1 MLEAN
6 LLHIGYKKS
15 LLTKPVNGSWKK
27 GDVVVI
33 LGDNGVG
40 KSTFLKTLANLQKPI
55 SGTVKL
61 TTNRIGWVDSS
72 ILKGVYFNLK
82 KIDLILKSSL
92 KDKSKVQ
99 SFDKLLLS
107 IFRCAIYEIEV
118 KKEISK
124 KIVISEYLLIS
135 NHFFGNKEATL
146 LNGVLDNLR

>member
-1 MLEAN
+1 MSDIKSYQRLLAVQALYEFTIN
-6 LLHIGYKKS
+6 KRGMGDSFDELLLHIVENSDFKNKINNS
-15 LLTKPVNGSWKK
+15 KLLLTKE
-27 GDVVVI
+27 
-33 LGDNGVG
+33 
-40 KSTFLKTLANLQKPI
+40 
-55 SGTVKL
+55 
-61 TTNRIGWVDSS
+61 
-72 ILKGVYFNLK
+72 ILKGVYFILE
-82 KIDLILKSSL
+82 KIDLILKGSL

-135 NHFFGNKEATL
+135 NHFFGNKEAAL

>member
-1 MLEAN
+1 MSDIKSYQRLLAVQALYEFTIN
-6 LLHIGYKKS
+6 KKGIDDSFDELLLHIVENSDFKNKINNS
-15 LLTKPVNGSWKK
+15 KLLLTKE
-27 GDVVVI
+27 
-33 LGDNGVG
+33 
-40 KSTFLKTLANLQKPI
+40 
-55 SGTVKL
+55 
-61 TTNRIGWVDSS
+61 

-82 KIDLILKSSL
+82 TIDLILKSSL

-135 NHFFGNKEATL
+135 NHFFGSKEAAL

>member
-1 MLEAN
+1 MSDIKSYQR
-6 LLHIGYKKS
+6 LLAVQALYEFTINKRGIDDSFDELLSHIVENSDFNNKINNSKL
-15 LLTKPVNGSWKK
+15 LLTKE
-27 GDVVVI
+27 
-33 LGDNGVG
+33 
-40 KSTFLKTLANLQKPI
+40 
-55 SGTVKL
+55 
-61 TTNRIGWVDSS
+61 
-72 ILKGVYFNLK
+72 ILKGVYSNLK

-118 KKEISK
+118 NKKISK

-135 NHFFGNKEATL
+135 SHFFGNKEATL

>member
-1 MLEAN
+1 MSDVKSYQR
-6 LLHIGYKKS
+6 LLAVQALYEFTINKKDIDDSFDELLPHIIENSDFKNKINS
-15 LLTKPVNGSWKK
+15 SKLLLTKE
-27 GDVVVI
+27 I
-33 LGDNGVG
+33 
-40 KSTFLKTLANLQKPI
+40 F
-55 SGTVKL
+55 
-61 TTNRIGWVDSS
+61 
-72 ILKGVYFNLK
+72 KGVFLNLK
-82 KIDLILKSSL
+82 KIDLILESSL
-92 KDKSKVQ
+92 KNKSKLQ

>member
-1 MLEAN
+1 MSDIKSYQRLLAVQALYEFTIN
-6 LLHIGYKKS
+6 KRGVDDSFDELLLHIVENSDFKNKINNS
-15 LLTKPVNGSWKK
+15 KLLLTKE
-27 GDVVVI
+27 
-33 LGDNGVG
+33 
-40 KSTFLKTLANLQKPI
+40 
-55 SGTVKL
+55 
-61 TTNRIGWVDSS
+61 

-82 KIDLILKSSL
+82 KIDSILKTSL
-92 KDKSKVQ
+92 MDKSKVQ

-135 NHFFGNKEATL
+135 NHFFGNKEAAL

>member
-1 MLEAN
+1 MSDIKSYQRLLAVQALYESTIN
-6 LLHIGYKKS
+6 KKGMNDSFDELILHIVENSDFKNKINS
-15 LLTKPVNGSWKK
+15 SKLLLTKE
-27 GDVVVI
+27 I
-33 LGDNGVG
+33 FRGV
-40 KSTFLKTLANLQKPI
+40 FL
-55 SGTVKL
+55 
-61 TTNRIGWVDSS
+61 
-72 ILKGVYFNLK
+72 NLK

-135 NHFFGNKEATL
+135 NHFFGNKEAAL

>member
-1 MLEAN
+1 MSDIKSYQRLLAVQALYEFTIN
-6 LLHIGYKKS
+6 KRGMDDSFDELLLHIVENSDFKNKINNS
-15 LLTKPVNGSWKK
+15 KLLLTKE
-27 GDVVVI
+27 
-33 LGDNGVG
+33 
-40 KSTFLKTLANLQKPI
+40 
-55 SGTVKL
+55 
-61 TTNRIGWVDSS
+61 
-72 ILKGVYFNLK
+72 ILKGTFFNLK

-135 NHFFGNKEATL
+135 NHFFGNKEAIL

>member
-1 MLEAN
+1 MSDVKSYQRLLAVQALYEFTIN
-6 LLHIGYKKS
+6 KRGMDDSFDGLLLHIVENSDFKNKINNS
-15 LLTKPVNGSWKK
+15 KLLLTKE
-27 GDVVVI
+27 
-33 LGDNGVG
+33 
-40 KSTFLKTLANLQKPI
+40 
-55 SGTVKL
+55 
-61 TTNRIGWVDSS
+61 

-135 NHFFGNKEATL
+135 NHFFGNKEAAL

>member
-1 MLEAN
+1 MSSLLIKEAWMT
-6 LLHIGYKKS
+6 LLMNCFYTLLKIVILKKKINNS
-15 LLTKPVNGSWKK
+15 KLLLTKE
-27 GDVVVI
+27 
-33 LGDNGVG
+33 
-40 KSTFLKTLANLQKPI
+40 
-55 SGTVKL
+55 
-61 TTNRIGWVDSS
+61 

-92 KDKSKVQ
+92 KDKSKAQ

-118 KKEISK
+118 KKQIPK

-146 LNGVLDNLR
+146 LNGVLDNLG

>member
-1 MLEAN
+1 MSDIKSYQRLLAVQALYEFTIN
-6 LLHIGYKKS
+6 KRGMDDSFDELLLHIVENSDFKNKINNS
-15 LLTKPVNGSWKK
+15 KLLLTKE
-27 GDVVVI
+27 I
-33 LGDNGVG
+33 FRGV
-40 KSTFLKTLANLQKPI
+40 FC
-55 SGTVKL
+55 
-61 TTNRIGWVDSS
+61 
-72 ILKGVYFNLK
+72 NLK

-92 KDKSKVQ
+92 KDKSKAQ

-135 NHFFGNKEATL
+135 NHFFGNKEAAL

>member
-1 MLEAN
+1 MSDIKSYQRLLAVQALYESTINKKRAN
-6 LLHIGYKKS
+6 DSFDELILHIVENSDFKNKINS
-15 LLTKPVNGSWKK
+15 SKLLLTKE
-27 GDVVVI
+27 I
-33 LGDNGVG
+33 
-40 KSTFLKTLANLQKPI
+40 F
-55 SGTVKL
+55 
-61 TTNRIGWVDSS
+61 
-72 ILKGVYFNLK
+72 KGVFSNLK
-82 KIDLILKSSL
+82 EIDFILRSSL
-92 KDKSKVQ
+92 NNKSKVQ

>member
-1 MLEAN
+1 MSDVKSYQRLLAVQTLYEFTIN
-6 LLHIGYKKS
+6 KKDIDDSFDELLLHIVENSDFKKKINS
-15 LLTKPVNGSWKK
+15 SKLLLTKE
-27 GDVVVI
+27 I
-33 LGDNGVG
+33 
-40 KSTFLKTLANLQKPI
+40 F
-55 SGTVKL
+55 
-61 TTNRIGWVDSS
+61 
-72 ILKGVYFNLK
+72 KGVFFNLK
-82 KIDLILKSSL
+82 KIDLILESSL
-92 KDKSKVQ
+92 KNKSKVQ

>member
-1 MLEAN
+1 MSDIKSYQRLLAVQALYEFTIN
-6 LLHIGYKKS
+6 KRGMDDSFDELLLHIVENSDFKNKINNS
-15 LLTKPVNGSWKK
+15 KLLLTKE
-27 GDVVVI
+27 
-33 LGDNGVG
+33 
-40 KSTFLKTLANLQKPI
+40 
-55 SGTVKL
+55 
-61 TTNRIGWVDSS
+61 

-82 KIDLILKSSL
+82 KIDSILKTSL
-92 KDKSKVQ
+92 TDKNKVQ

-135 NHFFGNKEATL
+135 NHFFGNKEAIL

>member
-1 MLEAN
+1 MSDIKSYQR
-6 LLHIGYKKS
+6 LLAVQALYEFTINKRGMNDSFDELLSHIVENSDFKNKINNS
-15 LLTKPVNGSWKK
+15 KLLLTKE
-27 GDVVVI
+27 I
-33 LGDNGVG
+33 LEGV
-40 KSTFLKTLANLQKPI
+40 FH
-55 SGTVKL
+55 
-61 TTNRIGWVDSS
+61 
-72 ILKGVYFNLK
+72 NLK

-92 KDKSKVQ
+92 KDKSKVK

-135 NHFFGNKEATL
+135 NHFFGNKEVAL